1 MTTMPSMVH
10 AIVLFTFGIVAT
22 VVLQGIYNIIIET
35 KRQWYVQRQRE
46 RIDGRVRDGKPW
58 HMLKTWLGPFEAV
71 LRGKKHCEIRRE
83 DDRFFEVGDI
93 ILLQEWDEVRKVHTG
108 RSIMVTISHIIRGPE
123 WDVPVGMVVMSIE
136 RM

>member
-1 MTTMPSMVH
+1 MTSSETVH
-10 AIVLFTFGIVAT
+10 AVVVFFVGIVAT
-22 VVLQGIYNIIIET
+22 VVLNGVYNIITET
-35 KRQWYVQRQRE
+35 KRQWYAQRQRE
-46 RIDGRVRDGKPW
+46 RFEGSVRSGKPW

-71 LRGKKHCEIRRE
+71 LHNKKHCEIRRE

-108 RSIMVTISHIIRGPE
+108 RSIMVTITHIIRGPE